1 MPGTRKKSP
10 VKKTS
15 PKRKTMRKSPVKK
28 TSPKRKTMRKSPVK
42 KTSPKRR
49 TTRKKSP
56 VKKTSPDGEVR
67 SSPIREKRRKTMLR
81 SSRRTALA
89 RVLS

>member
-28 TSPKRKTMRKSPVK
+28 TSPEREIK
-42 KTSPKRR
+42 
-49 TTRKKSP
+49 
-56 VKKTSPDGEVR
+56 
-67 SSPIREKRRKTMLR
+67 SSPIRERRRKTMLR